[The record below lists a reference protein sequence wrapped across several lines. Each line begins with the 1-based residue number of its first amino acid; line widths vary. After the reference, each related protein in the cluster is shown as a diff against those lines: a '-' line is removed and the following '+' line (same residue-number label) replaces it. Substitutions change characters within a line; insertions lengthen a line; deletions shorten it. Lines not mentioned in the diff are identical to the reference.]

1 MADRVD
7 LFHFNSLLHDE
18 FRARPIPAA
27 AARGADAHSSC
38 QAGSVRPRSGV
49 SLATQPA
56 SDL

>member
-1 MADRVD
+1 MANRVG

-18 FRARPIPAA
+18 FRTRPIPTD
-27 AARGADAHSSC
+27 AARGADTHSSC
-38 QAGSVRPRSGV
+38 QPGSVRPRSGV